1 MKPPPDSRPVEVC
14 LLMRQFYPVMAG
26 AAERFRRYSPGLW
39 RRGVR
44 LNVVARQADESLP
57 LVEELHEGLRIQRVP
72 FQSSTPAWDQALM
85 EESGR
90 VLQRLCGDRP
100 AVLHTN
106 IAFKHT
112 RPSLTRLRRQGTPTV
127 WLGSMMEDHA
137 TGKSWLAAFRERLR
151 LRWTLG
157 VFDVAAVGSTAMRA
171 WLRAAWVPEARIRV
185 IGHGVDLQR
194 FHPAESPGGKEALR
208 VRFNLPTKA
217 VITLM
222 VGTITARKGVHLLLE
237 AWEERLMQDPQAVL
251 VIAGAFDRPTVVRE
265 DQGKLAEFQTTLRQR
280 LDRLTATGRVF
291 HLGEVKNIDD
301 LMRAA
306 DLLILPSDREGVPN
320 VVLEGMASGLPCL
333 LTPFMG
339 LPREELGE
347 EGRLWK
353 LCQRDVQGIGAGLA
367 DLIQNEPLRL
377 SMGRAAAERAA
388 SLFGLERTLD
398 DYAALYHEL
407 AGRG

>member
-1 MKPPPDSRPVEVC
+1 MPFPSEPPVEVC

-39 RRGVR
+39 QRGVR
-44 LNVVARQADESLP
+44 LNAVARQADAALP
-57 LVEELHEGLRIQRVP
+57 LAEQLHEGLHVQRVP
-72 FQSSTPAWDQALM
+72 FQEGTPAWDVALL
-85 EESGR
+85 EESAR
-90 VLQRLCGDRP
+90 SLQRLSRFRR

-112 RPSLTRLRRQGTPTV
+112 RPLLADMQRRGTPTV

-137 TGKSWLAAFRERLR
+137 AGRSWLASLRERLR
-151 LRWTLG
+151 LRWTLS
-157 VFDVAAVGSTAMRA
+157 VFDVAAVGSTAMRD
-171 WLRAAWVPEARIRV
+171 WLRAAWVPAQCVRV
-185 IGHGVDLQR
+185 IGHGVDLAR
-194 FHPAESPGGKEALR
+194 FHPVDSVGAQKALR
-208 VRFNLPTKA
+208 TRFSLPEEA

-237 AWEERLMQDPQAVL
+237 AWEQRLAADPRAVL
-251 VIAGAFDRPTVVRE
+251 VIAGAFDRPTVVSE
-265 DQGKLAEFQTTLRQR
+265 DQQKLVQFQTGLRQR
-280 LDRLTATGRVF
+280 LERLSSTGRVF
-291 HLGEVKNIDD
+291 HLGEVKAIDD

-339 LPREELGE
+339 LPREELGD

-353 LCQRDVQGIGAGLA
+353 LCQREVHSIGAALA
-367 DLIQNEPLRL
+367 ELIEDEALRRT
-377 SMGRAAAERAA
+377 MGRAAAQRAA
-388 SLFGLERTLD
+388 RLFGLDRTLD